1 MKVDLKMKA
10 GKQKE
15 LMTSA
20 KTTANAAGFK
30 IQFKIVNSHA
40 GITQS
45 VPTHKTLKSLNL
57 DLLVP
62 S

>member
-1 MKVDLKMKA
+1 MKV

-20 KTTANAAGFK
+20 RTTANAAGFK
-30 IQFKIVNSHA
+30 IQFKIFSSNA

-45 VPTHKTLKSLNL
+45 VQTHKILKGLKL

-62 S
+62 F